1 MKLFL
6 FHHCPFCVKAMMAA
20 GYKKLDVEWVFLQN
34 HDVDARIEKVGANMV
49 PILQKDD
56 GSYMA
61 ESLDIVAYLDA
72 ANSQVPAIAAAKH
85 DQQIKQW
92 LSDSM
97 PLISPLLYPRWLE
110 IELPEFQS
118 SEATAW
124 FTKNKTALISMSFE
138 EALTRTPE
146 FLTKVNS
153 ALTQL
158 TWLELPSVRNQ
169 QLSYDDINLYPFLR
183 NLTVVKGI
191 EFPSIVRQYIDEVTQ
206 LTGTPVYDNVA
217 V

>member
-6 FHHCPFCVKAMMAA
+6 FHHCPFCVKAVMAA

-49 PILQKDD
+49 PILQKED

-72 ANSQVPAIAAAKH
+72 ANPQLPAITAAKH

-92 LSDSM
+92 LTNSM
-97 PLISPLLYPRWLE
+97 PSISPLLYPRWLKV
-110 IELPEFQS
+110 ELPEFQTA
-118 SEATAW
+118 EAKAW
-124 FTKNKTALISMSFE
+124 FTKNKTSLISMSFE
-138 EALTRTPE
+138 EALSRTPE
-146 FLTKVNS
+146 FLAQANS
-153 ALTQL
+153 ALTKL
-158 TWLELPSVRNQ
+158 TWLELPSTRQ
-169 QLSYDDINLYPFLR
+169 QLLSYDDINLYPFLR

-191 EFPSIVRQYIDEVTQ
+191 VFPSIVRQYIDEVTQ
-206 LTGTPVYDNVA
+206 LTGTPLYDDVA

>member
-6 FHHCPFCVKAMMAA
+6 FHHCPFCVKAVMAA

-49 PILQKDD
+49 PILQKED

-72 ANSQVPAIAAAKH
+72 ANPQLPAITAAKH

-92 LSDSM
+92 LTNSM
-97 PLISPLLYPRWLE
+97 PSISPLLYPRWLKV
-110 IELPEFQS
+110 ELPEFQTA
-118 SEATAW
+118 EAKAW
-124 FTKNKTALISMSFE
+124 FTKNKTSLISMSFE
-138 EALTRTPE
+138 EALSRTPE
-146 FLTKVNS
+146 FLAQANS
-153 ALTQL
+153 ALTKL
-158 TWLELPSVRNQ
+158 TWLELPSTRQ
-169 QLSYDDINLYPFLR
+169 QLLSYDDINLYPFLR

-191 EFPSIVRQYIDEVTQ
+191 VFPNIVRQYIDEVTQ
-206 LTGTPVYDNVA
+206 LTGTPLYDDVA